1 MKLRYGYVDPQPQKR
16 LTPKSAFLRKLERM
30 QRVPIQNVPVKII
43 DEVFTEPTSK
53 PLAELFPWVKAPHLT
68 LVRK

>member
-1 MKLRYGYVDPQPQKR
+1 MKPYRYGYVSREPQKR

-30 QRVPIQNVPVKII
+30 QRAATIN
-43 DEVFTEPTSK
+43 EVFAA
-53 PLAELFPWVKAPHLT
+53 PLAQPRLK